1 MPWEEKTV
9 EQSRLEFVLRVL
21 SREASKSA
29 LCREYCI
36 SRVTGDKWIKRY
48 LNGEALTDLNR
59 APHTHPNRLPPETES
74 FIVEM
79 RMKEPALGAKKIH
92 RMMINNDHMPPAIS
106 TINEV
111 LKRNGLIT
119 REASEAAQHYIRFQ
133 KEQPNDMWQ
142 ADFKGNFLLQNGR
155 RCHPLSI
162 IDDCS
167 RFCLSSDAKPNEQLE
182 GTKASFI
189 KAFKEY
195 GMPRSILCDNGTP
208 WGSSQSTSITRFE
221 VWLMEHGVLTL
232 HIRPQHPQWQG
243 KVERFNGSYKRERL
257 KFYTPIDILN
267 AQRSREEYKEF
278 YNNVRPHEAL
288 NMDTPSQHYEPS
300 KREYTDA
307 VDKWEYESGGELRR
321 IKSTGYLSFGG
332 QGYYLSEG
340 LGDKEVMLYP
350 AEDEEDVFD
359 VVFREFVVA
368 RLCLRDRTVRS
379 RRIYLRH
386 DDPRKKL

>member
-1 MPWEEKTV
+1 MPWKEKTV
-9 EQSRLEFVLRVL
+9 EQSRLEFVLRAL
-21 SREASKSA
+21 AHEASKSA

-36 SRVTGDKWIKRY
+36 SRPTGDKWIKRY
-48 LNGEALTDLNR
+48 LSGESLTDLGR
-59 APHTHPNRLPPETES
+59 APHTHPNRLSPETES
-74 FIVEM
+74 LIVEM

-92 RMMINNDHMPPAIS
+92 RMMINNNHMPPAIS

-119 REASEAAQHYIRFQ
+119 REASEAAQHYIRFR

-142 ADFKGNFLLQNGR
+142 ADFKGNFLLQNGV

-162 IDDCS
+162 IDDFS

-189 KAFKEY
+189 KAFREY
-195 GMPRSILCDNGTP
+195 GVPLSILCDNGTP

-232 HIRPQHPQWQG
+232 HIRPQHPQCQG

-257 KFYTPIDILN
+257 NFYTPMDMPD
-267 AQRSREEYKEF
+267 AQRVREEYKEF

-288 NMDTPSQHYEPS
+288 NMDTPAQHYEPS
-300 KREYTDA
+300 KREYSET
-307 VDKWEYESGGELRR
+307 VDEWEYESGGELRR
-321 IKSTGYLSFGG
+321 VKSTGYLSYGG

-368 RLCLRDRTVRS
+368 RLCVRDRTVQS